1 MYNKTTQTDNNPA
14 SDGNTMVNLDYMD
27 MMSDGD
33 ADMKKVMLEMLLEEI
48 PQELQKMR
56 EVHTSADWNG
66 LASVSHK
73 MKSTLA
79 FVGNDAM
86 TSANKELESIGK
98 TQDGTD
104 RVSALI
110 DVLEKNATPVLVELK
125 KVLDGL

>member
-1 MYNKTTQTDNNPA
+1 MLNKTMQTDNNNA
-14 SDGNTMVNLDYMD
+14 SAVINLDYMD

-56 EVHTSADWNG
+56 EVHATADWDA

-79 FVGNDAM
+79 FVGNDIM
-86 TSANKELESIGK
+86 TNANKELETIGK
-98 TQDGTD
+98 NQDDTGH
-104 RVSALI
+104 VEGLI
-110 DVLEKNATPVLVELK
+110 SILENTAEVVLVELK
-125 KVLDGL
+125 KVFEGL